1 MAQLPKDCSVSVKV
15 RVTLV
20 HGSKGKGKLYTDDG
34 LDSSAPPEVTTP
46 WTGATIF
53 QINGETRKE
62 LVMYSGSH
70 QAFMSAKQQ
79 GKEQKAAKMKKF
91 KKGKDDMTER
101 HLGPHE
107 RALFKEAKIKELKSF
122 FDHHVWILQTVKE
135 ADPARTLSSR
145 ILLKWSRNPDGAPR
159 AKARL
164 IVRGFADPDALAG
177 RIETSSPTTTRLS
190 RSMVLSLAATM
201 GWSTWT
207 ADVSTAFL
215 QGREQD
221 RKLWVKLPAEA
232 LALLGGD
239 ENTRMLLL
247 KPRYGQID
255 APRGWFLEAVD
266 RLKRGGLKQ
275 HALDPCAFL
284 VYELDD
290 ENYNPDDPVHSEV
303 NALGDR
309 RLVGMVIMHVDDLLG
324 AGCLKSPRYQAVVS
338 QLKANFSF
346 REWKEDQKILEYCG
360 CELEKLDDGG
370 TCLYQTKYLEKVKP
384 ICADKKRS
392 PAEMLKEREITQL
405 RGLVGSLQWPAVQTA
420 PHLQCSTS
428 LLAGQVTKATVQT
441 VLDCNRL
448 LKFAKDNKDI
458 GLQYRHI
465 GSPHDL
471 RLLCFFDAGFSTRN
485 DGTSQGGYVIMLVNG
500 KLMESD
506 EEDYYRVLDWRS
518 FKTPRVA
525 RSSLGAEA
533 QAGGQARYWH
543 HLLDPE
549 LSLKGLL
556 EVQSSLRPVMVTDAK
571 ALYDAFHR
579 EATSSS
585 VVDKRV
591 SLEIRVTKAPGTRAT
606 LP

>member
-1 MAQLPKDCSVSVKV
+1 
-15 RVTLV
+15 
-20 HGSKGKGKLYTDDG
+20 
-34 LDSSAPPEVTTP
+34 
-46 WTGATIF
+46 
-53 QINGETRKE
+53 
-62 LVMYSGSH
+62 MYSGSH
-70 QAFMSAKQQ
+70 QAFTSAKQQ

-91 KKGKDDMTER
+91 KKNKSDVNER
-101 HLGPHE
+101 LLGPQE
-107 RALFKEAKIKELKSF
+107 RAMFKEAKIKELKSF
-122 FDHHVWILQTVKE
+122 FGHHVWTFQTVQE
-135 ADPARTLSSR
+135 ADPGRTLSSR
-145 ILLKWSRNPDGAPR
+145 ILLKWSRNPDGTPR

-177 RIETSSPTTTRLS
+177 KIETSSPTTTRLS

-232 LALLGGD
+232 LSLLGGD

-247 KPRYGQID
+247 KPCYGQID
-255 APRGWFLEAVD
+255 APRGWFLEAVS

-284 VYELDD
+284 IYELDD
-290 ENYNPDDPVHSEV
+290 EHYDPADPVHTEV
-303 NALGDR
+303 SGLGER

-324 AGCLKSPRYQAVVS
+324 AGCLKSPRYQAVVE
-338 QLKANFSF
+338 QLKSNFSF

-360 CELEKLDDGG
+360 CELEKLDEGG
-370 TCLYQTKYLEKVKP
+370 TCLYQTKYMEKVKP
-384 ICADKKRS
+384 IAMDKKRS
-392 PAEMLKEREITQL
+392 PAELLKEREITQL
-405 RGLVGSLQWPAVQTA
+405 RGLLGSLQWPAVQTA

-428 LLAGQVTKATVQT
+428 LLAGQISKATVQT

-448 LKFAKDNKDI
+448 LKFAKDNKDV

-465 GSPHDL
+465 GHPSEL

-485 DGTSQGGYVIMLVNG
+485 DGSSQGGYVLMMVND
-500 KLMESD
+500 KLMKSD
-506 EEDYYRVLDWRS
+506 DEDFYHILDWKS

-533 QAGGQARYWH
+533 QAGGQASDATDFVCRYWH
-543 HLLDPE
+543 HLLEPDLP
-549 LSLKGLL
+549 LKNLM
-556 EVQSSLRPVMVTDAK
+556 EIQSSLRPVMVTDAK
-571 ALYDAFHR
+571 ALYDAYHR
-579 EATSSS
+579 EATSSA

-591 SLEIRVTKAPGTRAT
+591 SLEIRVMKERLQELGGLLKWMSSDRQVADGLTKEAARVGSSFLQLGGTTARAEVSAW
-606 LP
+606 LADVAGF